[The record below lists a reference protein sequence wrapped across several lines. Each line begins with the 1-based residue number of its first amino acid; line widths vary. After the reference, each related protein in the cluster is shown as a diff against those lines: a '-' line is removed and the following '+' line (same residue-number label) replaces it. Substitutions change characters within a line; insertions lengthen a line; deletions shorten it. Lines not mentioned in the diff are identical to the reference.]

1 MICRNCGAQIPAG
14 ARACPRCGRSG
25 ARPSREEVLAR
36 ARGEDRG
43 APVAAR
49 GGVAGPDASAVRS
62 GLGILLLLLS
72 AVLLFVPGG
81 ATAPDVW
88 TGETQRYALFG
99 SAPLAGVLML
109 ALCLVACVC
118 AALPLLDMDTGR
130 SRQIGKLLAALA
142 LPLGAVCCI
151 AAVRSRTLSDTMF
164 STGGILVQGSL
175 GLVGILFLVLCALA
189 ALTALLPGAP
199 ATPRP
204 AHRPTYAPR
213 TSGHSAEATRRPT
226 GAAYAARSSARSDL
240 RQSPRPA
247 APAEQHPEERPAAP
261 RAEKKP
267 AMPSLRRTPP
277 QDRRDVTPPD
287 AETIAALRRMAQMHD
302 QGLVSDAEFARIKAE
317 CVARGWI
324 RE

>member
-36 ARGEDRG
+36 ARGDDRG
-43 APVAAR
+43 APGAAR
-49 GGVAGPDASAVRS
+49 GSVAGPDAGAVRS
-62 GLGILLLLLS
+62 GLGILLWLLC
-72 AVLLFVPGG
+72 AALLFVPGG

-99 SAPLAGVLML
+99 SAPLAGVPML

-151 AAVRSRTLSDTMF
+151 AAVRARTLSDTMF
-164 STGGILVQGSL
+164 STGGILVRGSL

-189 ALTALLPGAP
+189 ALTGLLPGAP

-204 AHRPTYAPR
+204 AYTPR
-213 TSGHSAEATRRPT
+213 ASRRSAEPPRRST
-226 GAAYAARSSARSDL
+226 DAAYAARSSARADL
-240 RQSPRPA
+240 RQSARQA
-247 APAEQHPEERPAAP
+247 APAEQRPAERPAAP

-277 QDRRDVTPPD
+277 QDRRGVTPPD

-302 QGLVSDAEFARIKAE
+302 QGLVSDEEFARIKAE